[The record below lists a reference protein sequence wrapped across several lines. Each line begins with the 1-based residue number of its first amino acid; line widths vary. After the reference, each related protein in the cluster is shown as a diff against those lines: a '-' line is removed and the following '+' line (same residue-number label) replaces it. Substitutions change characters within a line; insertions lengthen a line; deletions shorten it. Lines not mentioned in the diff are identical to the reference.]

1 VSADGFPITPH
12 GSQSRA
18 GVPTPSSQRQ
28 TPVPIARCLAP
39 CPLDRNSVF
48 SVTTPCFSAPNVPS
62 PAQYATADPGLP
74 AAPFRLHF
82 AFMSTTEIL
91 AQLPRL
97 TPEERDLVRS
107 RLDDIDSAAP
117 LTPAEKQLVD
127 QRVAAYRQNPD
138 AGVSW
143 AVAEAEIRKQIGL

>member
-1 VSADGFPITPH
+1 
-12 GSQSRA
+12 
-18 GVPTPSSQRQ
+18 
-28 TPVPIARCLAP
+28 
-39 CPLDRNSVF
+39 
-48 SVTTPCFSAPNVPS
+48 
-62 PAQYATADPGLP
+62 
-74 AAPFRLHF
+74 
-82 AFMSTTEIL
+82 MSTTEIL

-107 RLDDIDSAAP
+107 RLDDIDSSAP

-143 AVAEAEIRKQIGL
+143 SIAEAEIRKQIGLCPDE

>member
-1 VSADGFPITPH
+1 
-12 GSQSRA
+12 
-18 GVPTPSSQRQ
+18 
-28 TPVPIARCLAP
+28 
-39 CPLDRNSVF
+39 
-48 SVTTPCFSAPNVPS
+48 
-62 PAQYATADPGLP
+62 
-74 AAPFRLHF
+74 
-82 AFMSTTEIL
+82 MSTTEIL

-107 RLDDIDSAAP
+107 RLDDIDSSAP
-117 LTPAEKQLVD
+117 LTPAEKKFVD